1 MPPTRPEPA
10 AFVLSQDVAMRRN
23 LLTSVTSQQ
32 GARVGTAYPVS
43 TNEGDLLPSMDGTW
57 DTSGNTPQPTPTAI
71 QLQLTS
77 TGGLFNGAEW
87 VWKYD
92 VDAADQWRGAHDLRY
107 LQGLHVP
114 WTSKVNSSHHAICY
128 SSAFNRVLV
137 ARYRTGTQQFDLA
150 YRSTATSDPSVSYTT
165 LSVPSTPFGVGKVPD
180 FSQCGYSSI
189 VELPDGSLRWF
200 YCYVPDSTTAPGLLD
215 VDMLVS
221 SDGGLTWK
229 VGQESIITTLFGAPR
244 ILRGMKVAVSGD
256 WLRMEL
262 WDTSSSPQ
270 GLCSAFSGDRGA
282 TWALAVAT
290 PDGLDTLGN
299 GDSSMPMELN
309 DVVGLGTLDGA
320 FFRVRAITSGG
331 GRWSYETCARDG
343 AWSETFTVGL
353 LPSYTSSRAVY
364 LARGGAYVYLLAYL
378 DDFAGGASFGG
389 YSFLIPVDRL
399 YNGWSAAAPR
409 VDEWVLWGQDIL
421 GADGVM
427 RYGLKNGKLAWVGDR
442 LALLAGGIDR
452 EAGVGTANWKP
463 ASLAYW
469 SGYSRRPVVREVS
482 ATVDEFGSMFTAHWS
497 AQFGAPANTDASA
510 YTTWGFSTSGTPTQ
524 TLATDWME
532 LNIPSTGASNLAF
545 YHLQAVAGATQF
557 MADGGVLG
565 WTTRSRANTGAVLP
579 TAATALAYRSPAW
592 GASAQAV
599 SAAGL
604 SCSVG
609 VHIANDGRVA
619 VFDALGVNTLYVS
632 PVNALA
638 GITTG
643 TWYDFRLAFDKVGA
657 TELVELAWA
666 RNGDYQW
673 TATGGLTVATGVL
686 PTANQVAT
694 FGHMRSST
702 LTSTYEW
709 KEWWY
714 TREGTRG
721 QFRPVNPGDIRGV
734 LTSSFPYHVAQGISA
749 RWGGGGGFAGDFFSA
764 PVRYVYGA
772 EQLLTASPESHWRS
786 TTATTQQFVFDAQLG
801 LAPTEVARL
810 RHSGASVVGT
820 NSRFLRLEYASDP
833 AFTVPS
839 GLTIDGLRYTVTVPA
854 QVFNGNSFTVTG
866 ATLWADMELAG
877 HYLRAEPNGA
887 SANPPIVRIE
897 QNHGNVIT
905 LAALT
910 QPLFNYGITNLAT
923 LNVWADRH
931 LLAYPATPTGIK
943 VSVGGVTNADFPR
956 YMRATVP
963 GSDVQGAPP
972 EGYWRIGSLVAGMTL
987 PITVPMDWQHSD
999 TQTGNVQLDT
1009 ARSGLRSAY
1018 QLGQPR
1024 RVVKGTSEG
1033 DVERWREAFRATV
1046 RHLGQY
1052 GTQVMVLAT
1061 DDEQQNR
1068 SMLYC
1073 RFIDAT
1079 ELANAGWN
1087 YNTSTARWEQVG
1099 DLALSF
1105 EEEL

>member
-32 GARVGTAYPVS
+32 GARVGTAYPSS

-57 DTSGNTPQPTPTAI
+57 DTSGGTPQPTPTSI

-92 VDAADQWRGAHDLRY
+92 VDAADQYRGAHDLRY

-114 WTSKVNSSHHAICY
+114 WASKVNSSHHAICY

-137 ARYRTGTQQFDLA
+137 ARYRTTQQFQLA
-150 YRSTATSDPSVSYTT
+150 YRSTATSDPSVGYTT
-165 LSVPSTPFGVGKVPD
+165 VSVPSTPFGTGKVPD

-200 YCYVPDSTTAPGLLD
+200 YVYVPDSTAAPTLLD

-270 GLCSAFSGDRGA
+270 GLCSAYSGDRGA
-282 TWALAVAT
+282 TWALSVSV
-290 PDGLDTLGN
+290 PDGLDALGN
-299 GDSSMPMELN
+299 GDSSMAMELN

-320 FFRVRAITSGG
+320 FFRVRAIISGG
-331 GRWSYETCARDG
+331 GRWAYETCARDG
-343 AWSETFTVGL
+343 AWSETFTVGSI
-353 LPSYTSSRAVY
+353 PSYTSSRAVY

-409 VDEWVLWGQDIL
+409 VNEWVLWGQDIL

-452 EAGVGTANWKP
+452 ETGVGTANWKP
-463 ASLAYW
+463 ASVAYW
-469 SGYSRRPVVREVS
+469 SGYSRRPVVRPEA
-482 ATVDEFGSMFTAHWS
+482 ATIDEFGSMFTAHWS
-497 AQFGAPANTDASA
+497 AQEGTPAGTDASA
-510 YTTWGFSTSGTPTQ
+510 YTSWTRATTGAPTQ
-524 TLATDWME
+524 TTATDQME
-532 LNIPSTGASNLAF
+532 LQIPLVSTLAF
-545 YHLQAVAGATQF
+545 IHSQAIAGATQF
-557 MADGGVLG
+557 MADSGVLG
-565 WTTRSRANTGAVLP
+565 WTTRARSSTGASLP
-579 TAATALAYRSPAW
+579 TAHTALAYRSPAW
-592 GASAQAV
+592 GGMAQCVGAS
-599 SAAGL
+599 GL
-604 SCSVG
+604 SYQVG
-609 VHIANDGRVA
+609 VHIANDGQVA
-619 VFDALGVNTLYVS
+619 VYDALAVNTLFVS
-632 PVNALA
+632 AFGALA

-643 TWYDFRLAFDKVGA
+643 TFYDFRLGFTKSVGFEFA
-657 TELVELAWA
+657 ELAWSRA
-666 RNGDYQW
+666 GDFAW
-673 TATGGLTVATGVL
+673 TSTGALTLATGVL
-686 PTANQVAT
+686 PSANQAVSL
-694 FGHMRSST
+694 GHHRQVGT
-702 LTSTYEW
+702 TSTFDW
-709 KEWWY
+709 REWWY
-714 TREGTRG
+714 SRENSLG
-721 QFRPVNPGDIRGV
+721 QFKPANPTDIRGV
-734 LTSSFPYHVAQGISA
+734 LTSSFPYHVAQGISV
-749 RWGGGGGFAGDFFSA
+749 RWGGGGGFAGDTFTA

-801 LAPTEVARL
+801 LPPTEVARL

-839 GLTIDGLRYTVTVPA
+839 GLTIDGLRYTVAVPA
-854 QVFNGNSFTVTG
+854 QVFNGNSFTVAG

-877 HYLRAEPNGA
+877 HYLRAEPNNA

-905 LAALT
+905 LAAIT

-931 LLAYPATPTGIK
+931 LFAYPATPTGIK
-943 VSVGGVTNADFPR
+943 VSVGGITNGDFPR

-963 GSDVQGAPP
+963 GSDVQGSPP

-987 PITVPMDWQHSD
+987 PISVPMDWQNTD
-999 TQTGNVQLDT
+999 TQAGNVQLDT

-1024 RVVKGTSEG
+1024 RVVKGMSEG
-1033 DVERWREAFRATV
+1033 DVERWREGFRATV